1 MVLLLLAGTSCAAS
15 LLQQRLTHAHEAAVD
30 PDCTSR
36 EFDATAQQF
45 DTDAA
50 VATFLKCRLLV
61 LRNALP
67 ADTVN
72 AIRAQFRKFV
82 RGMRSGRISTLGTT
96 SAGEAYYHTDRQPG
110 RRELLLPRAF
120 ARAEL
125 VMHPQA
131 HNVLQH
137 PRILGPGL
145 VLHSLGSVVA
155 EPGTGAQDWHVD
167 NAYPFEGVRH
177 DEEKHDG
184 GDDSEVAQVGGHDL
198 PSYAVTMLT
207 PLHNLSA
214 RHGPTEFCLGAL
226 ASPLGPTLD
235 LTRARAR
242 ARARALLTRHLL
254 ARPCVARAR
263 PAAGR
268 RLRRR

>member
-1 MVLLLLAGTSCAAS
+1 
-15 LLQQRLTHAHEAAVD
+15 
-30 PDCTSR
+30 
-36 EFDATAQQF
+36 
-45 DTDAA
+45 
-50 VATFLKCRLLV
+50 
-61 LRNALP
+61 
-67 ADTVN
+67 
-72 AIRAQFRKFV
+72 
-82 RGMRSGRISTLGTT
+82 
-96 SAGEAYYHTDRQPG
+96 
-110 RRELLLPRAF
+110 
-120 ARAEL
+120 
-125 VMHPQA
+125 MHPQA